1 MSLRFAKMHGL
12 GNNYIYIELVS
23 QQSSYINWPKL
34 AQAVSDINFGIG
46 SDGLILILPGENG
59 ADFRMRMFNN
69 DGSEGRMC
77 GNGIRCV
84 AKYVYDHHLTTKKE
98 IDVDT
103 LAGRL
108 HLSLTVDNDKVQSVR
123 VDMGAPRLLR
133 RELPMTLGDPN
144 SQCLDEPLEVNGA
157 TPRITAVSMGNPHV
171 ITLVDDVKNAPVR
184 TLGPQ
189 IENHPAFPDRT
200 NVEFIKVHSP
210 EHIEMR
216 VWERGSGETMAC
228 GTGACASAVAAALLG
243 RSARHVQV
251 HLLGGVLDVDWAAD
265 GHVYMTGPAVEVACG
280 VFTPEWLAQL
290 ASAE

>member
-1 MSLRFAKMHGL
+1 MSLRFAKMHGT

-23 QQSSYINWPKL
+23 QQSEYTNWPKL
-34 AQAVSDINFGIG
+34 ARAVSDINFGIG

-59 ADFRMRMFNN
+59 ADFRMRMFNS

-84 AKYVYDHHLTTKKE
+84 AKYVFDHHLANKKE

-108 HLSLTVDNDKVQSVR
+108 HLSLTVDQGKVQSVR

-133 RELPMTLGDPN
+133 RDLPMILGAPDT
-144 SQCLDEPLEVNGA
+144 QCLDEPLEVNGA
-157 TPRITAVSMGNPHV
+157 THRITAVSMGNPHV
-171 ITLVDDVKNAPVR
+171 ITFVDDVKNAPVR

-189 IENHPAFPDRT
+189 IESHPAFPDRT
-200 NVEFIKVHSP
+200 NVEFIKAHSP
-210 EHIEMR
+210 THIEMR

-243 RSARHVQV
+243 QAARHVQV
-251 HLLGGVLDVDWAAD
+251 HLLGGVLDVAWEAD
-265 GHVYMTGPAVEVACG
+265 DHVYMTGPAVEVASG
-280 VFTPEWLAQL
+280 AFTPEWLAQVK
-290 ASAE
+290 